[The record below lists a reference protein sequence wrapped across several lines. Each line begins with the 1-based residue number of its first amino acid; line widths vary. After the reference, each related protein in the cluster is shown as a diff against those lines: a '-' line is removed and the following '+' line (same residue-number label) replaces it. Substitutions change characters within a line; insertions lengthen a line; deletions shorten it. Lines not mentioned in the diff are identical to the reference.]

1 MREAIEASAALQRR
15 SRLTTCCD
23 SSEFASSVGT
33 AAQPAALMDE
43 TQRALE
49 EGIRRGI
56 DSADRGPELT
66 DWLMAVD
73 GAGAFLATLALIVLR
88 CSRCATYTS
97 RPTPPKTGPSAADQ
111 VTLYA

>member
-1 MREAIEASAALQRR
+1 
-15 SRLTTCCD
+15 
-23 SSEFASSVGT
+23 
-33 AAQPAALMDE
+33 MDE

-73 GAGAFLATLALIVLR
+73 GAGAFLATLALIVLAMQQMR
-88 CSRCATYTS
+88 HTHEQADAAENRAEA
-97 RPTPPKTGPSAADQ
+97 AADQ